1 MHRPSRHL
9 GLLAGLMIAG
19 TCYGHSFP
27 AKAVSLKSSLVQGYP
42 QCTTPDTMTTGGRPA
57 CLATDELDPGCVF
70 GSKGTGSLTAKISKT
85 SIKLSTK
92 LKGIDPLCEGT
103 TLTPS
108 LTVRT
113 TTDDCAND
121 HCTVMDYE
129 VSSGSCVV
137 KNGKCSVSGAVAT
150 GYPAGAGSEM
160 TVVTCG
166 VKVGRQD
173 GLHLRHHGEIAM
185 AIGRFAH
192 GMAAWEPNRPMAPPP
207 VAVCQI
213 PVLLPVE
220 SDSCDRLC
228 P

>member
-1 MHRPSRHL
+1 MRRTPLHF

-42 QCTTPDTMTTGGRPA
+42 PCTTPNVMTTGGRPA

-70 GSKGTGSLTAKISKT
+70 GSKGVGSLAATISKT
-85 SIKLSTK
+85 SVKLSAK

-113 TTDDCAND
+113 TTDDCADD

-129 VSSGSCVV
+129 LTGASCVV
-137 KNGKCSVSGAVAT
+137 KKGKCSAAASIPT

-160 TVVTCG
+160 TVVDCG
-166 VKVGRQD
+166 VKSGDKTV
-173 GLHLRHHGEIAM
+173 
-185 AIGRFAH
+185 F
-192 GMAAWEPNRPMAPPP
+192 
-207 VAVCQI
+207 
-213 PVLLPVE
+213 
-220 SDSCDRLC
+220 SCGIMVK
-228 P
+228 

>member
-1 MHRPSRHL
+1 MHRLPRHL

-70 GSKGTGSLTAKISKT
+70 GSKGTGSLAAKISKT

-103 TLTPS
+103 TLMPS

-129 VSSGSCVV
+129 VSGGSCVV

-166 VKVGRQD
+166 VQSAGKTAFTCGIMVK
-173 GLHLRHHGEIAM
+173 
-185 AIGRFAH
+185 
-192 GMAAWEPNRPMAPPP
+192 
-207 VAVCQI
+207 
-213 PVLLPVE
+213 
-220 SDSCDRLC
+220 
-228 P
+228 